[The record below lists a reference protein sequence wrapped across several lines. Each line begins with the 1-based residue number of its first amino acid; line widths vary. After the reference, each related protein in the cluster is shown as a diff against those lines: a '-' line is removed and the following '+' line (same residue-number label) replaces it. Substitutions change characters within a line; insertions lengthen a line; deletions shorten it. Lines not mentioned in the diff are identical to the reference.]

1 MASRR
6 PRAAGITRTFVLAA
20 AAVAFIAAIGVGF
33 QPATDTLPAEPQAV
47 PSPPAKTSKEIEAW
61 ELEQRLRAKEAE
73 LVEARI
79 LLRTG
84 RTIEGLLIKKD
95 GRNVTIR
102 VLGKDMQLDLA
113 DAVEYEELGKV
124 VVTFVSLRAATS
136 DDDTTGR
143 LQLVSWLR
151 DRGAYYTAL
160 DETRAIL
167 EWEPYNQTARELIRW
182 LESQIRLQ
190 SSTTKRK
197 TDETGK
203 TERPVLRRKI
213 ESFPV
218 LTTDEINL
226 IRVYEVNFN
235 SPPKLNITRN
245 AVQEFIDLYGEHELM
260 PSDPEGRRALLRRD
274 PLTVLDLMFRVQA
287 RPLYGE
293 VEILEDPRSMK
304 MFRTEIH
311 SRWFAGATGSCAS
324 ASCHGGQEAGRLYLN
339 NKRTNTDATVYTNFF
354 IANEFLL
361 RDGTPLINYEEPAK
375 SPLLQMA
382 LPRERSERAHPL
394 VSRTA
399 GKRGWRPYFRDEKDL
414 RFRRAVEWIKS
425 MYSPHPEYPIEY
437 EPPVSRSAKRFDPD
451 TPQTE
456 R

>member
-20 AAVAFIAAIGVGF
+20 AVVPFIAAIGVGL
-33 QPATDTLPAEPQAV
+33 QPATDNPPAEPQAV
-47 PSPPAKTSKEIEAW
+47 PSPTAKTSKEIEAW

-84 RTIEGLLIKKD
+84 RTIEGLLIDKD

-143 LQLVSWLR
+143 LRLVSWLR

-160 DETRAIL
+160 DETRAII

-182 LESQIRLQ
+182 LESQIRLR
-190 SSTTKRK
+190 SSTANRK
-197 TDETGK
+197 TDENGK

-226 IRVYEVNFN
+226 IRVYEVNFDL
-235 SPPKLNITRN
+235 PPKLNITRN
-245 AVQEFIDLYGEHELM
+245 TVQEFIDLYGDHELM

-274 PLTVLDLMFRVQA
+274 PLSVLDLMFRVQA
-287 RPLYGE
+287 RPLYRE

-311 SRWFAGATGSCAS
+311 ARWFAGSTGSCAS
-324 ASCHGGQEAGRLYLN
+324 SSCHGGQEAGRLFLN
-339 NKRTNTDATVYTNFF
+339 NHRTNTDATVYTNFY

-399 GKRGWRPYFRDEKDL
+399 GKRGWSPYFRDEKDL

-425 MYSPHPEYPIEY
+425 MYSPHPDYPIEY
-437 EPPVSRSAKRFDPD
+437 EPPVSRSAKRYDPD